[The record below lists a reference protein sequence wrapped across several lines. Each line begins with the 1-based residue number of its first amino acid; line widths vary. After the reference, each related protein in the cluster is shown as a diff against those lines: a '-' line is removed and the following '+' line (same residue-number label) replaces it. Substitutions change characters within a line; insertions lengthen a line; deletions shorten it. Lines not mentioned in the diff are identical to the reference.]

1 MEHERRL
8 PRALAL
14 AAVLLGLL
22 AVVALAAGGRR
33 PVAGEGGEARE
44 PPIAFWDYVFS
55 TAVVLFLFAAP
66 LAAWLVWISRSSA
79 RNPHAGK
86 RRDVLVLV
94 FVAAV
99 CAGLVLAS
107 RLGRD
112 GEGPRLPSVPTLA
125 TPTAAPGADDGRRRE
140 PEFRWLP
147 ALLFGGGAILLIAYL
162 QARRRYRY
170 SLALDRSED
179 ALVDALAALLEDTLE
194 DLRNEPDPRL
204 AVIGAYARMER
215 ALAAFGLPRHAFE
228 APLEYLERLAP
239 DLEELPGAARLVF
252 ELTHLYERAKF
263 STHAIDAGMKEDAI
277 ATLLTLRAELLEA
290 A

>member
-33 PVAGEGGEARE
+33 PLSGEAGETRQ

-55 TAVVLFLFAAP
+55 TALVLFLFAAP
-66 LAAWLVWISRSSA
+66 LAAWLVWISRSA
-79 RNPHAGK
+79 RNPQAGK

-125 TPTAAPGADDGRRRE
+125 NPTGAAGAEDGTRRE

-147 ALLFGGGAILLIAYL
+147 ALVFGGGAILLVAYL
-162 QARRRYRY
+162 RARNRYR
-170 SLALDRSED
+170 SRLELDRSED
-179 ALVDALAALLEDTLE
+179 ALVDELAALLEDTLE
-194 DLRNEPDPRL
+194 DLRNEPDPRR

-228 APLEYLERLAP
+228 APLEYLERVAP
-239 DLEELPGAARLVF
+239 ELEELPGAARLVF

-263 STHAIDAGMKEDAI
+263 STHAIDAGMKDEAI
-277 ATLLTLRAELLEA
+277 ATLLALRAELLEA

>member
-1 MEHERRL
+1 MEPERRL

-14 AAVLLGLL
+14 AAALLGLL
-22 AVVALAAGGRR
+22 AVVALAAGGRA
-33 PVAGEGGEARE
+33 PLGGESGEPRH

-55 TAVVLFLFAAP
+55 TALVLFLVAAP
-66 LAAWLVWISRSSA
+66 LAAWLVWVSRSS
-79 RNPHAGK
+79 RDPQAGK

-112 GEGPRLPSVPTLA
+112 GEGPRLPSVPTLG
-125 TPTAAPGADDGRRRE
+125 TAQGVGGAEEEGRRE
-140 PEFRWLP
+140 PQFRWLP
-147 ALLFGGGAILLIAYL
+147 ALVFGGGAILLVAYF
-162 QARRRYRY
+162 QARRRYRR
-170 SLALDRSED
+170 SLALGRSED
-179 ALVDALAALLEDTLE
+179 VLVDELAALLEDTL
-194 DLRNEPDPRL
+194 DDVRAEPDPRL
-204 AVIGAYARMER
+204 AVIAAYARMER
-215 ALAAFGLPRHAFE
+215 ALASFGLPRSAFE

-239 DLEELPGAARLVF
+239 ELEELPGAARLVF

-263 STHAIDAGMKEDAI
+263 STHAIDAGMKDDAI
-277 ATLLTLRAELLEA
+277 ETLLSLRAELLEA

>member
-33 PVAGEGGEARE
+33 PVAGEAGEGRQ
-44 PPIAFWDYVFS
+44 PPIAFWDYLFS

-66 LAAWLVWISRSSA
+66 LAAWLVWISRSS
-79 RNPHAGK
+79 RDPQAGK
-86 RRDVLVLV
+86 RRDLLVLV

-99 CAGLVLAS
+99 CAGIVLAS
-107 RLGRD
+107 RLVRE
-112 GEGPRLPSVPTLA
+112 GEGPRLPTLPTLA
-125 TPTAAPGADDGRRRE
+125 TPTGAAGSEDERRRE

-147 ALLFGGGAILLIAYL
+147 AVLFGGGAILLAAYL
-162 QARRRYRY
+162 QARRRYRRG
-170 SLALDRSED
+170 LALEQSED
-179 ALVDALAALLEDTLE
+179 ALVDELAALLEETLD
-194 DLRNEPDPRL
+194 DLRGEPDPRR
-204 AVIGAYARMER
+204 AVIAAYARMER
-215 ALAAFGLPRHAFE
+215 ALAAFGLPRSSFE

-239 DLEELPGAARLVF
+239 ELEQLPGAARLVF

-263 STHAIDAGMKEDAI
+263 STHAIDAGMKQDAI
-277 ATLLTLRAELLEA
+277 ETLLSLRAELLEA

>member
-22 AVVALAAGGRR
+22 AVVALAAGGRT
-33 PVAGEGGEARE
+33 PLGGEAGEGRQ

-66 LAAWLVWISRSSA
+66 LAAWLVWISRSS
-79 RNPHAGK
+79 RDPQAGK

-99 CAGLVLAS
+99 CAGIVLAS
-107 RLGRD
+107 RLVRD
-112 GEGPRLPSVPTLA
+112 GEGPRLPTLPTLA
-125 TPTAAPGADDGRRRE
+125 TPTGAGGAEDERRRE

-147 ALLFGGGAILLIAYL
+147 ALLFGGGAIVLVAYL
-162 QARRRYRY
+162 QARRRYRRG
-170 SLALDRSED
+170 LVLEQSED
-179 ALVDALAALLEDTLE
+179 VLVDELAALLEDTLD
-194 DLRNEPDPRL
+194 DLRGEPDPRL
-204 AVIGAYARMER
+204 AVIAAYARMER
-215 ALAAFGLPRHAFE
+215 ALAAFGFPRSSSE

-239 DLEELPGAARLVF
+239 ELEELPGAARLVF

-263 STHAIDAGMKEDAI
+263 STHAIDAGMKQDAI
-277 ATLLTLRAELLEA
+277 ETLLSLRAELLEA